1 MVAQYMRSGQE
12 TAEEFSELAAL
23 RQQVRQ
29 VAAQVEQ
36 VAAQVRVAAERIEQ
50 IWQHIQSTA
59 G

>member
-1 MVAQYMRSGQE
+1 MVAEYMRSGQE

-50 IWQHIQSTA
+50 IWQHIQ
-59 G
+59 